1 MKIQVRYFAS
11 VREQL
16 GATEQV
22 TLPESTSDEAV
33 GGCVPQTVGQLREWL
48 AGRSPEH
55 AAALSQTRALRTA
68 FNQTLCSAD
77 QALADGAEVAFFP
90 PVTGG

>member
-16 GATEQV
+16 GAGETLALSAQEQGAAQV
-22 TLPESTSDEAV
+22 TP
-33 GGCVPQTVGQLREWL
+33 PRTVGELRAWL
-48 AGRSPEH
+48 AARSPAH
-55 AAALSQTRALRTA
+55 ASALDPARGLRMA
-68 FNQTLCSAD
+68 FNQTLCGPD
-77 QALADGAEVAFFP
+77 QLLADGAEVAFVP

>member
-1 MKIQVRYFAS
+1 MRIQVRYFAS

-16 GATEQV
+16 GAGEQV
-22 TLPESTSDEAV
+22 ILKEELGERADA
-33 GGCVPQTVGQLREWL
+33 GVPQTVGQLREWL
-48 AGRSPEH
+48 AGRSTDH
-55 AAALSQTRALRTA
+55 AAALSQTRGLRMA